1 MSELSGIRIG
11 VPEDVHGIMEIATDM
26 WEELGITPPS
36 PQKILGEVWAALHQQ
51 DGIIGIIGEP
61 GGPIE
66 GGILLRVGSMW
77 YSDAK
82 VLEER
87 GIFIHRDFR
96 SIKGGRARRL
106 CQFAK
111 NAADSLGLPLL
122 IGILSDDR
130 TEAKARLYERQF
142 GKPVGAFFLYGA
154 KTGLKKET

>member
-1 MSELSGIRIG
+1 MSDVSGIRIG

-26 WEELGITPPS
+26 WKELGVVPPS
-36 PQKILGEVWAALHQQ
+36 QEKILREVWAALHQQ

-61 GGPIE
+61 GGRIE

-77 YSDAK
+77 YSDEK

-154 KTGLKKET
+154 TTGLKKES